1 MNAIQFYNQT
11 VIQDNLNIP
20 SNNPELIQNKVRI
33 NQKGISVSFES
44 FLNQLK
50 SPEFATLMKDNDDI
64 FVHLDWSLREY
75 IEKRFKKKD
84 DI

>member
-11 VIQDNLNIP
+11 VIQDNLGVP
-20 SNNPELIQNKVRI
+20 SQNPELIHNKIRI
-33 NQKGISVSFES
+33 NQKGISVSFEN
-44 FLNQLK
+44 FVKRLN
-50 SPEFATLMKDNDDI
+50 SEEFATLMKDNNDI

-75 IEKRFKKKD
+75 IEKRFKKND